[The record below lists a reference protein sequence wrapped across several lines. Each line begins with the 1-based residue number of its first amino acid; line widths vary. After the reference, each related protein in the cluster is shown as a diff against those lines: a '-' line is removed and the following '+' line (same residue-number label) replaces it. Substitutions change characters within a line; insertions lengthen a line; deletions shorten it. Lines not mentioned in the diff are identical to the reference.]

1 MNIRPSIQGL
11 LNGVMCLPL
20 IGMLVSQAHAQVG
33 PPPVIVVQPL
43 DVTAPVGGTANFAVV
58 AVSGTTLSY
67 QWRKD
72 GIDIPGAKKSNY
84 TIHGAQ
90 TTDAGRYSVVVN
102 NAAGAVVSSNALLE
116 VIDVPLSFTS
126 SVMTTNGFKMQLSGP
141 AGSNFVI
148 FASSNLANWVA
159 ISTNAASAGG
169 IANFT
174 DTSARN
180 FSARFYRALVQ

>member
-1 MNIRPSIQGL
+1 ML
-11 LNGVMCLPL
+11 L
-20 IGMLVSQAHAQVG
+20 SQAQAQIG

-43 DVTAPVGGTANFAVV
+43 DATAPLGGTVEFAVV

-72 GIDIPGAKKSNY
+72 GIDINGARKSRY
-84 TIHGAQ
+84 TINRAKA
-90 TTDAGRYSVVVN
+90 TDAGRYSAEVK

-116 VIDVPLSFTS
+116 VVTINVPLSFTS
-126 SVMTTNGFKMQLSGP
+126 SEMTTNGFKMQLSGP

-148 FASSNLANWVA
+148 FASSDLANWVA
-159 ISTNAASAGG
+159 ISTNAAPAG

-174 DTSARN
+174 DPSAGN
-180 FSARFYRALVQ
+180 VSVRFYRALVQ